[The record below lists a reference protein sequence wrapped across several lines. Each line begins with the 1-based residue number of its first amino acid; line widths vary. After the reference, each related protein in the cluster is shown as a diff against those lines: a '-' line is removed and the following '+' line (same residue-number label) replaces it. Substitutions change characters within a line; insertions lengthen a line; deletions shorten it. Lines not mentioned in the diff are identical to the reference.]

1 MSRELQ
7 WKRQSNMMWLTT
19 IRNSF
24 HLLSYFLITYF
35 FLKLFKTDFLA
46 IQQARIKIKLLTDK
60 RNKLQA
66 KYHVM
71 VDNNIRGERTSIKKQ
86 VAAVTKEIKQLAP
99 KDKIDHFN
107 DLLSKL

>member
-1 MSRELQ
+1 
-7 WKRQSNMMWLTT
+7 MWLTT
-19 IRNSF
+19 LRNSF

-35 FLKLFKTDFLA
+35 FLKLFKTDFLT
-46 IQQARIKIKLLTDK
+46 IQQARAKIKVLTIK
-60 RNKLQA
+60 REKLQA
-66 KYHVM
+66 TYQEM
-71 VDNNIRGERTSIKKQ
+71 VDNNIRGERMSVKKQ

>member
-1 MSRELQ
+1 
-7 WKRQSNMMWLTT
+7 MMWLTT
-19 IRNSF
+19 LRNSF

-35 FLKLFKTDFLA
+35 FLKLFKTDFLT
-46 IQQARIKIKLLTDK
+46 IQQARAKIKVLTIK
-60 RNKLQA
+60 REKLQA
-66 KYHVM
+66 TYQEM
-71 VDNNIRGERTSIKKQ
+71 VDNNIRGERMSVKKQ